1 MNSLNSE
8 KRPVLNFPLT
18 WKDKTLIL
26 IATIPIIFMLLY
38 IKIAW
43 SNIPEIIPT
52 HFGFSGTPD
61 AYGNKRSLFVIL
73 VIAIMLHLLL
83 AMLSKFPQYYNYPF
97 EITEKNVEPL
107 YKIGRQT
114 MLLIDLEIS
123 FFLSVLTW
131 QNVQAAMDKI
141 QGINSGFLFLFLVV
155 IFGTIIFQI
164 VKMNRFKE

>member
-1 MNSLNSE
+1 MNLLNSE

-26 IATIPIIFMLLY
+26 IATIPIIFMLVY
-38 IKIAW
+38 IKISW
-43 SNIPEIIPT
+43 SNIPEVIPT

-61 AYGNKRSLFVIL
+61 AFGNKRSLFIIV

-83 AMLSKFPQYYNYPF
+83 AVLSKFPQYYNYPF
-97 EITEKNVEPL
+97 QITEKNVEPL

-123 FFLSVLTW
+123 IFLSILTW
-131 QNVQAAMDKI
+131 QNVQAAIGKF
-141 QGINSGFLFLFLVV
+141 QGINSELLFLFLVV
-155 IFGTIIFQI
+155 IFGTIIIEI
-164 VKMNRFKE
+164 VKMNKCKE

>member
-26 IATIPIIFMLLY
+26 IATIPIILMLLY
-38 IKIAW
+38 IKITW
-43 SNIPEIIPT
+43 STIPEIIPT
-52 HFGFSGTPD
+52 HFGFSGIPD
-61 AYGNKRSLFVIL
+61 AYGNKSSLFIIVVIT
-73 VIAIMLHLLL
+73 IMLHLLL
-83 AMLSKFPQYYNYPF
+83 GMLSKFPQYYNYPF

-131 QNVQAAMDKI
+131 QNVQAAMGKI
-141 QGINSGFLFLFLVV
+141 QGINGGFLFIFLVF
-155 IFGTIIFQI
+155 IFLTIIIEI
-164 VKMNRFKE
+164 VKMNKCKE

>member
-8 KRPVLNFPLT
+8 KRPVLVFPLT
-18 WKDKTLIL
+18 WKDKTLII
-26 IATIPIIFMLLY
+26 IATITILIMLVY
-38 IKIAW
+38 INITW

-61 AYGNKRSLFVIL
+61 AYGSKKSLFIIV
-73 VIAIMLHLLL
+73 VIAVMLHLLL
-83 AMLSKFPQYYNYPF
+83 AILSKFPQYYNYPF

-123 FFLSVLTW
+123 IFLSVLTW
-131 QNVQAAMDKI
+131 QNVQAAIGKI
-141 QGINSGFLFLFLVV
+141 QKINGGFLFLFLVV
-155 IFGTIIFQI
+155 IFGTIIIQI
-164 VKMNRFKE
+164 VKMNKCKE

>member
-1 MNSLNSE
+1 VNSLNSE
-8 KRPVLNFPLT
+8 KRPVLDFPLT

-26 IATIPIIFMLLY
+26 IATIPIMFMLLY
-38 IKIAW
+38 IKITW

-61 AYGNKRSLFVIL
+61 AYGNKRSLFIIV

-97 EITEKNVEPL
+97 QITEKNVEPL

-131 QNVQAAMDKI
+131 QNVQAAMGKI
-141 QGINSGFLFLFLVV
+141 QEINGGFLFLFLVV
-155 IFGTIIFQI
+155 IFGTIILQI
-164 VKMNRFKE
+164 VKMNRVKE

>member
-1 MNSLNSE
+1 VNSLSSE
-8 KRPVLNFPLT
+8 KRPVIDFSLT
-18 WKDKTLIL
+18 WKDKTLIV
-26 IATIPIIFMLLY
+26 IATIPIIFMLIY
-38 IKIAW
+38 IKISW

-61 AYGNKRSLFVIL
+61 AYGNKSSLFVIV

-97 EITEKNVEPL
+97 EITERNVEPL

-114 MLLIDLEIS
+114 MLVIDLEIT

-131 QNVQAAMDKI
+131 QNIQAAIGKF
-141 QGINSGFLFLFLVV
+141 QGINSSFLFLFLVV
-155 IFGTIIFQI
+155 IFGTIIFEI
-164 VKMNRFKE
+164 VKMNKCKE

>member
-8 KRPVLNFPLT
+8 KRPVIDFPLT

-26 IATIPIIFMLLY
+26 IATIPIIFMLVY
-38 IKIAW
+38 IKINW

-61 AYGNKRSLFVIL
+61 AYGNKRSLFIIVVIT
-73 VIAIMLHLLL
+73 IMLHLLL
-83 AMLSKFPQYYNYPF
+83 GMLSKFPEYYNYPF
-97 EITEKNVEPL
+97 QITEKIVEPL

-131 QNVQAAMDKI
+131 QNIQAAMSKI
-141 QGINSGFLFLFLVV
+141 QRINSSFLFLFLVV
-155 IFGTIIFQI
+155 IFLTIIIEI
-164 VKMNRFKE
+164 VKMNKCKE